1 MNRTHVDLISFY
13 ITNVCGLACPG
24 CASYNNYVLKGHY
37 NWDDAR
43 DRTHK
48 WGELID
54 VGQITIIGG
63 EPLLHPDI
71 NNWVLG
77 VRNAFTHVSD
87 LRILTGLTGSKLTR
101 FKKEILTWLEHRVI
115 IQISVHDA
123 RWWDDAKNAARD
135 ILKDIDFTEIEVID
149 GGNFPFKRID
159 YKSADGPMLLCI
171 LEQWEFF
178 PIAQKEIKDGIIHF
192 HNNDPE
198 EAHKACNCKD
208 CHYIIDGIMYK
219 CVLTGI
225 SKMLIDQVPLDQ
237 RSIEVLKEST
247 GLDPFVD
254 GYKLTI
260 QNSVAQCSLCPT
272 KGMDKLIPIWPVP
285 IKKPRFDN
293 VN

>member
-101 FKKEILTWLEHRVI
+101 FKNSAILILCCNTL
-115 IQISVHDA
+115 IQIQ
-123 RWWDDAKNAARD
+123 
-135 ILKDIDFTEIEVID
+135 I
-149 GGNFPFKRID
+149 
-159 YKSADGPMLLCI
+159 
-171 LEQWEFF
+171 
-178 PIAQKEIKDGIIHF
+178 
-192 HNNDPE
+192 
-198 EAHKACNCKD
+198 
-208 CHYIIDGIMYK
+208 
-219 CVLTGI
+219 
-225 SKMLIDQVPLDQ
+225 
-237 RSIEVLKEST
+237 
-247 GLDPFVD
+247 
-254 GYKLTI
+254 
-260 QNSVAQCSLCPT
+260 
-272 KGMDKLIPIWPVP
+272 
-285 IKKPRFDN
+285 
-293 VN
+293 